1 MGKHGV
7 QPEDWYSRNHQNIY
21 DMARSFQSQN
31 ATDAA
36 KNVNDAANKLR
47 EIMSTGG
54 QAVQTILHQDW
65 WGLTA
70 QAVQEATSAQF
81 NRVDTNVVAGM
92 HTLANALP
100 PVGMAME
107 AAKTSIQPPMSA
119 ETYRMGKTM
128 GLSDSELQNKVA
140 EDQEHARYQ
149 MTSLFSQPAVD
160 ASNPVEDIPNPSQ
173 NASGG
178 AAPAGTASPSGGST
192 GGGSS
197 KTLDQVGDQIKN
209 LDNVG
214 KTAPAFD
221 RGAGEGQAGAQG
233 QGQGAGSP
241 GGGSGSGSSSG
252 GGSGSGASGSGSG
265 PGGRGVSSLNDG
277 YLTRP
282 SSWMQ
287 DPLKS
292 SSGGGPGSGAVTGG
306 PPRGGLA
313 PGANPGAGQPGG
325 GNPAAIGQSGVRS
338 VGGPMGGVMGAGAA
352 GHGKNAK
359 DDDGEHQIPKFLV
372 NMDNTR
378 KLVGPLPDASPAVI
392 GDWDAHERD
401 DPDFQR

>member
-1 MGKHGV
+1 M
-7 QPEDWYSRNHQNIY
+7 QPEDWYSRNHQSIY

-47 EIMSTGG
+47 EIVSTGG

-70 QAVQEATSAQF
+70 QAVQEANSAQF

-100 PVGMAME
+100 PVGMAMD
-107 AAKTSIQPPMSA
+107 AAKSSIQPPMSA

-178 AAPAGTASPSGGST
+178 AAPAGTSSGSGGPA

-197 KTLDQVGDQIKN
+197 GKTLDQVGDQIKS

-214 KTAPAFD
+214 KTTPAFD
-221 RGAGEGQAGAQG
+221 RGAG
-233 QGQGAGSP
+233 
-241 GGGSGSGSSSG
+241 
-252 GGSGSGASGSGSG
+252 
-265 PGGRGVSSLNDG
+265 
-277 YLTRP
+277 
-282 SSWMQ
+282 
-287 DPLKS
+287 
-292 SSGGGPGSGAVTGG
+292 
-306 PPRGGLA
+306 
-313 PGANPGAGQPGG
+313 
-325 GNPAAIGQSGVRS
+325 
-338 VGGPMGGVMGAGAA
+338 
-352 GHGKNAK
+352 
-359 DDDGEHQIPKFLV
+359 
-372 NMDNTR
+372 
-378 KLVGPLPDASPAVI
+378 
-392 GDWDAHERD
+392 
-401 DPDFQR
+401 